1 MNNQIEQQNLEL
13 LEQYFRDGCKWNCLQ
28 KLGVELEHFVIDRKN
43 QKNVSYY
50 GPDGIE
56 ELLEEWKEYYPGH
69 ERENGRL
76 LGETTS
82 MTQSGAPI
90 HPSSVSFPLSQ
101 ITLISG
107 ST

>member
-1 MNNQIEQQNLEL
+1 MDVTGVCLKSQTKYKIKQESTLNNQIEQQNLEL

-56 ELLEEWKEYYPGH
+56 ELLEE
-69 ERENGRL
+69 
-76 LGETTS
+76 
-82 MTQSGAPI
+82 
-90 HPSSVSFPLSQ
+90 
-101 ITLISG
+101 
-107 ST
+107 